1 MTILS
6 YLTCRSK
13 VMLLLASAFLATG
26 ASGAQPGAAGYNFSY
41 STKGDRSVWPTQVFD
56 NGTETYFQ
64 FNPDRTIPA
73 IFALTPCGNRVL
85 ITPRS
90 QGPYLVVPGLYKNY
104 SLQLGARSSTVDYA
118 GTQEIPLE
126 ESIANEANCAKT
138 SPATG
143 VASGAREY
151 GAVMPTLGDPA
162 ASPRPAGI
170 TQARSVVESAKGRG
184 R

>member
-90 QGPYLVVPGLYKNY
+90 QGPYLVVPGLYKKTI
-104 SLQLGARSSTVDYA
+104 RSSSVLVRRPSTMPVRKKSPWKRALRMRQTV
-118 GTQEIPLE
+118 
-126 ESIANEANCAKT
+126 
-138 SPATG
+138 
-143 VASGAREY
+143 
-151 GAVMPTLGDPA
+151 
-162 ASPRPAGI
+162 PRPRLLPVLR
-170 TQARSVVESAKGRG
+170 QEHVNMGR
-184 R
+184 